1 MSVRSSK
8 SCGPSLLRGL
18 GQRVGITYVG
28 VTYVGVT
35 YVGIVWSN
43 SSVSPKFIGVTE
55 ARTSMSERF
64 LVFLSASRQPIL
76 VNAIDQTLAVERI
89 SRRSMM
95 TRTCRDNPTASPC
108 ETMNEGATGHPP
120 AGSSGIF
127 LTHVHCRQRLTTT
140 AIIRTKNRLTIQA
153 PARSSTNIAADRV
166 GFHHR
171 GQRPE
176 LMITPISVAPALG
189 PRPRHLRAQPGPTS

>member
-1 MSVRSSK
+1 M

-18 GQRVGITYVG
+18 GQRVRITYVG
-28 VTYVGVT
+28 VTYVGVI
-35 YVGIVWSN
+35 YVGTVWSN
-43 SSVSPKFIGVTE
+43 SSVSPKVIGVTE

-76 VNAIDQTLAVERI
+76 VNSVDQTLAAEGI

-95 TRTCRDNPTASPC
+95 TRTCRDNPTASSC

-140 AIIRTKNRLTIQA
+140 AIIRKNRLTIQA

-176 LMITPISVAPALG
+176 RMITPIRMAPALG
-189 PRPRHLRAQPGPTS
+189 PRPRRLRAQSGPTS